1 MISKV
6 LGKRYEILEK
16 IGTGGMGNVYKAH
29 DRRLDRIVA
38 IKILKLEYNDDSN
51 FIRKFKRES
60 LAAASISHP
69 NIVSIFDVGSETI
82 DDDVVHYIVMEYI
95 DGKTLKEL
103 INEDGKLPE
112 KRALNYALQIAEA
125 LKMAHS
131 KHIVHRDIKSQNIMV
146 TKDDRVKVT
155 DFGIARVADN
165 TTVTATNAVMG
176 SVHYF
181 SPEQARGAKVDNRSD
196 IYSMGIVLYEMLT
209 GTLPFD
215 ADNPVSV
222 ALMQVQ
228 TNMPRPSDKVKSLS
242 PGVDDLVLKMTRKDP
257 NKRYKDVYDLIKD
270 IKSILVNGRVIEP
283 LSSYQ
288 KEDLDATVIEN
299 PIYKPSNEKRYIN
312 RSSRDFPKDKEVIKK
327 ERKKKNSAAP
337 AILGVFCAIIIIF
350 LLAKVAP
357 KAIAGLNNRDKV
369 QEVELVD
376 VVGALKGEA
385 EAKLDSQGLKYKI
398 TTTEDSSKKSEEV
411 ISQDPAAGTI
421 VEKGSTINLVIN
433 SLPDD
438 VEIPQMKNYTLE
450 LAEDKLNNL
459 GLAVGEVEYIFDE
472 EIENE
477 KIIYTEPQAG
487 EKVARGAKVKI
498 FISKGKDDEPVK
510 IPSSYKG
517 LSPEAPKAALEKLG
531 LIVKIEEGYSGDV
544 GKGEIYKIDP
554 EQGTELAKGSTVTLY
569 VSKGPQTEDIVDESE
584 ESDSNKGNREE
595 QDSENNS
602 SNSDVKTYSYKIK
615 VPDDGKTHNIKA
627 YRVKNSKGEEVNQ
640 DPIWNYNRDSGSTDN
655 IKLIGKGVY
664 EIYID
669 DQYVGQEVVK

>member
-103 INEDGKLPE
+103 INEDGRLPE

-283 LSSYQ
+283 LSNYQ
-288 KEDLDATVIEN
+288 KEDIDATVIEN
-299 PIYKPSNEKRYIN
+299 PIYQPSNEKRYVN

-327 ERKKKNSAAP
+327 ERKKNSAAP

-640 DPIWNYNRDSGSTDN
+640 DPIWNYNRDPGSTDN

>member
-283 LSSYQ
+283 LSNYQ

-357 KAIAGLNNRDKV
+357 KAIAGLN
-369 QEVELVD
+369 L
-376 VVGALKGEA
+376 
-385 EAKLDSQGLKYKI
+385 
-398 TTTEDSSKKSEEV
+398 
-411 ISQDPAAGTI
+411 
-421 VEKGSTINLVIN
+421 
-433 SLPDD
+433 SL
-438 VEIPQMKNYTLE
+438 IH
-450 LAEDKLNNL
+450 
-459 GLAVGEVEYIFDE
+459 I
-472 EIENE
+472 
-477 KIIYTEPQAG
+477 
-487 EKVARGAKVKI
+487 
-498 FISKGKDDEPVK
+498 
-510 IPSSYKG
+510 
-517 LSPEAPKAALEKLG
+517 
-531 LIVKIEEGYSGDV
+531 
-544 GKGEIYKIDP
+544 
-554 EQGTELAKGSTVTLY
+554 
-569 VSKGPQTEDIVDESE
+569 
-584 ESDSNKGNREE
+584 
-595 QDSENNS
+595 
-602 SNSDVKTYSYKIK
+602 
-615 VPDDGKTHNIKA
+615 
-627 YRVKNSKGEEVNQ
+627 
-640 DPIWNYNRDSGSTDN
+640 
-655 IKLIGKGVY
+655 
-664 EIYID
+664 
-669 DQYVGQEVVK
+669 

>member
-103 INEDGKLPE
+103 INEDGRLPE

-270 IKSILVNGRVIEP
+270 IKSILVNVRVIEP
-283 LSSYQ
+283 LSNYQ
-288 KEDLDATVIEN
+288 KADIDATVIEN
-299 PIYKPSNEKRYIN
+299 PIYQPSNEKRYVN

-421 VEKGSTINLVIN
+421 VKKGSTINLVIN

-640 DPIWNYNRDSGSTDN
+640 DPIWNYNRDPGSTDN

>member
-103 INEDGKLPE
+103 INEDGRLPE

-283 LSSYQ
+283 LSNYQ
-288 KEDLDATVIEN
+288 KEDIDATVIEN
-299 PIYKPSNEKRYIN
+299 PIYQPSNEKRYVN

>member
-38 IKILKLEYNDDSN
+38 IKVLKLEYNDDNN

-69 NIVSIFDVGSETI
+69 NIVGIYDVGSETL
-82 DDDVVHYIVMEYI
+82 DNEVVHYIVMEYI
-95 DGKTLKEL
+95 DGKTLKDL
-103 INEDGKLPE
+103 INEEGRIPE
-112 KRALNYALQIAEA
+112 KRALNYAIQIAEA
-125 LKMAHS
+125 LKIAHS
-131 KHIVHRDIKSQNIMV
+131 KHIIHRDIKSQNIMV

-228 TNMPRPSDKVKSLS
+228 TSMPRPSDKVKSLS
-242 PGVDDLVLKMTRKDP
+242 QGVDDLVFKMTRKDP

-270 IKSILVNGRVIEP
+270 IKSILINGKITQPV
-283 LSSYQ
+283 SQYQ
-288 KEDLDATVIEN
+288 KEDFDETVLEN
-299 PIYKPSNEKRYIN
+299 PNFVPENEKKYVKR
-312 RSSRDFPKDKEVIKK
+312 RDRDYDNDREIVKK
-327 ERKKKNSAAP
+327 EFKRKNSAAP
-337 AILGVFCAIIIIF
+337 AILGVFCAILIIF

-357 KAIAGLNNRDKV
+357 KAIAGLNTNQKV
-369 QEVELVD
+369 EKVEVVD

-398 TTTEDSSKKSEEV
+398 STVEDDSKKSEEV
-411 ISQDPAAGTI
+411 ISQDPVSGTV
-421 VEKGSTINLVIN
+421 VEKGATINLVVN

-438 VEIPQMKNYTLE
+438 VEVPAIKNYTLE
-450 LAEDKLNNL
+450 LAEEKLNNS
-459 GLAVGEVEYIFDE
+459 GLEVGDVEYIFDD

-477 KIIYTEPQAG
+477 KIIYTEPQMG
-487 EKVARGAKVKI
+487 ERVARGMKI
-498 FISKGKDDEPVK
+498 KLFISKGKDETPVT
-510 IPSSYKG
+510 IPASYKG
-517 LSPEAPKAALEKLG
+517 LRPEDPKAALEKLG
-531 LIVKIEEGYSGDV
+531 LVVKIEEGYSGDV
-544 GKGEIYKIDP
+544 AKGEIFKIDP
-554 EQGTELAKGSTVTLY
+554 KVGSEVAKGSTVTLY
-569 VSKGPQTEDIVDESE
+569 ISKGAPTEDIIDESE
-584 ESDSNKGNREE
+584 TSDNQS
-595 QDSENNS
+595 S
-602 SNSDVKTYSYKIK
+602 SNTDSSVKTYNYKIN
-615 VPDDGKTHNIKA
+615 VPDDGKSHNIKA
-627 YRVKNSKGEEVNQ
+627 YRVQNANGEDVNPETVWDYIR
-640 DPIWNYNRDSGSTDN
+640 DPGTTDN
-655 IKLIGKGVY
+655 IKLVGKGTY

-669 DQYVGQEVVK
+669 DQYVTREVVK

>member
-369 QEVELVD
+369 QEVELVN

-602 SNSDVKTYSYKIK
+602 SNTDVKTYSYKIK

-627 YRVKNSKGEEVNQ
+627 YRVKNSNGEEVNQ
-640 DPIWNYNRDSGSTDN
+640 DPIWNYNRDPGSTDN

>member
-283 LSSYQ
+283 LSNYQ

-584 ESDSNKGNREE
+584 EIDSNKGNREE

-640 DPIWNYNRDSGSTDN
+640 DPIWNYNRDPGSTDN

>member
-228 TNMPRPSDKVKSLS
+228 SQMPKPSDFIKSIDPS
-242 PGVDDLVLKMTRKDP
+242 VDALVLKMTEKNPDD
-257 NKRYKDVYDLIKD
+257 RYRDVFDLIKD
-270 IKSILVNGRVIEP
+270 IKDYTIGAKTFSVKRDYEEDDRTVVTPVVNRKQNRNHSNN
-283 LSSYQ
+283 LDNDRQ
-288 KEDLDATVIEN
+288 K
-299 PIYKPSNEKRYIN
+299 
-312 RSSRDFPKDKEVIKK
+312 PKKVV
-327 ERKKKNSAAP
+327 KKKKSAAP
-337 AILGVFCAIIIIF
+337 AILGIFSAIVIIA
-350 LLAKVAP
+350 LLIYVVP
-357 KAIAGLNNRDKV
+357 KAMKGMKNS
-369 QEVELVD
+369 D
-376 VVGALKGEA
+376 VVEKIAVENYIGKTRE
-385 EAKLDSQGLKYKI
+385 EAKELIEAQGLVLDVNTVENENEPDGVVLGQKP
-398 TTTEDSSKKSEEV
+398 EE
-411 ISQDPAAGTI
+411 GTS
-421 VEKGSTINLVIN
+421 VDKGSTITLEINELPDSVPVPLLKGLTKEEAQKTLEDN
-433 SLPDD
+433 SLKLGS
-438 VEIPQMKNYTLE
+438 VEEEFNE
-450 LAEDKLNNL
+450 
-459 GLAVGEVEYIFDE
+459 EVEEGKVIYSNPDGGYSVKRGTAV
-472 EIENE
+472 
-477 KIIYTEPQAG
+477 KII
-487 EKVARGAKVKI
+487 
-498 FISKGKDDEPVK
+498 ISKGVDKTPVVL
-510 IPSSYKG
+510 SDYKG
-517 LSPEAPKAALEKLG
+517 MDQDVVVNQLKSFG
-531 LIVKIEEGYSGDV
+531 FTVVIENGYSNKV
-544 GKGEIYKIDP
+544 GEGQVYDMDP
-554 EQGTELAKGSTVTLY
+554 KPNQSVEKGSTVTLFI
-569 VSKGPQTEDIVDESE
+569 SKGSKNDQE
-584 ESDSNKGNREE
+584 ENDDKENKQN
-595 QDSENNS
+595 DDNYNKV
-602 SNSDVKTYSYKIK
+602 NHVKVK
-615 VPDDGKTHNIKA
+615 VPDDGSTHNVSA
-627 YRVKNSKGEEVNQ
+627 ERVKDGSGNKIGATSV
-640 DPIWNYNRDSGSTDN
+640 WNYNVDGGEVSN
-655 IKLIGKGVY
+655 VELIGPGEY
-664 EIYID
+664 NIYVD
-669 DQYVGQEVVK
+669 GNLVKTEKIK

>member
-103 INEDGKLPE
+103 INEDGRLPE

-283 LSSYQ
+283 LSNYQ
-288 KEDLDATVIEN
+288 KEDIDATVIEN
-299 PIYKPSNEKRYIN
+299 PIYQPSNEKRYVN

-421 VEKGSTINLVIN
+421 VKKGSTINLVIN

-584 ESDSNKGNREE
+584 ESHSNKGNREE

-640 DPIWNYNRDSGSTDN
+640 DPIWNYNRDPGSTDN

>member
-69 NIVSIFDVGSETI
+69 NIVSIFDVGSETL

-103 INEDGKLPE
+103 INEDGRLPE

-283 LSSYQ
+283 LSNYQ
-288 KEDLDATVIEN
+288 KEDIDATVIEN
-299 PIYKPSNEKRYIN
+299 PIYQPSNEKRYVN

-421 VEKGSTINLVIN
+421 VKKGSTINLVIN

-595 QDSENNS
+595 QDSDNNS

-640 DPIWNYNRDSGSTDN
+640 DPIWNYNRDPGSTDN

>member
-242 PGVDDLVLKMTRKDP
+242 QGVDDLVLKMTRKDP

-283 LSSYQ
+283 LSNYQ

>member
-283 LSSYQ
+283 LSNYQ

-615 VPDDGKTHNIKA
+615 VPDDGKAHNIKA

-640 DPIWNYNRDSGSTDN
+640 DPIWNYNRDPGSTDN